1 MLTCKDLHLL
11 PVQSSRTE
19 WDQNALA
26 KGRQDAESTPD
37 WFILT
42 KSLARTFFFPE
53 MKSCNFFNTLNRF
66 EKNVVRSLILK
77 IIIIMIIN
85 FGKNNSDRLAGRL
98 EGSLILNPEALRSNG
113 SIWKIWLHVGVHSN

>member
-1 MLTCKDLHLL
+1 M
-11 PVQSSRTE
+11 
-19 WDQNALA
+19 LA

-42 KSLARTFFFPE
+42 KSLANNYRTFFFPE

-98 EGSLILNPEALRSNG
+98 EGSLIMNLR
-113 SIWKIWLHVGVHSN
+113 H